1 MICYLC
7 EVFFINVFKDLV
19 VMCFIVFN
27 GFLNMIGYVEKR
39 FYFYLVFLVIFNIK
53 IYMIYLVYVFYV

>member
-27 GFLNMIGYVEKR
+27 GFLNMIGYVEKKV
-39 FYFYLVFLVIFNIK
+39 LFLFSIFSN
-53 IYMIYLVYVFYV
+53 F